1 MQKEEWP
8 DMGQFLDLYLAAIWS
23 SRPLRGGPP
32 KNGDPPND
40 SVNVWSVLISK
51 GFGEPICCQDCF
63 INLFILPMDR
73 PLHDTQQENR

>member
-32 KNGDPPND
+32 KKWWRPKWFGECLVRFKFPKA
-40 SVNVWSVLISK
+40 SVNL
-51 GFGEPICCQDCF
+51 
-63 INLFILPMDR
+63 LLYMLPEYAR
-73 PLHDTQQENR
+73 IGL

>member
-23 SRPLRGGPP
+23 SRPLRGGPQ
-32 KNGDPPND
+32 KNGDAPND

-51 GFGEPICCQDCF
+51 GFGEPICYICCQNMPELVYKSIYF
-63 INLFILPMDR
+63 ANG
-73 PLHDTQQENR
+73 